1 MREKR
6 KQKRYT
12 KRPTITAG
20 NIIDWVWFEIN
31 RKISKKKNWILTDVK
46 HNDLQLLMPV
56 KVNNFFMS
64 EDDHHCIFYLRQ
76 KSKTYMQLKL
86 FR

>member
-1 MREKR
+1 M
-6 KQKRYT
+6 
-12 KRPTITAG
+12 TAG

-31 RKISKKKNWILTDVK
+31 RKISKKNNWILTDVK

-56 KVNNFFMS
+56 QVNNFFMS
-64 EDDHHCIFYLRQ
+64 EDDHHCIFYLRP
-76 KSKTYMQLKL
+76 KSKTYLQLKF